1 MTVSLASPLQLG
13 SISLKNRF
21 VLASLTRN
29 RGYIPDDL
37 NAEYYRQRAGAGLL
51 LTECTAVE
59 PMGSEQI
66 DGWKKVTDAVH
77 GEGSIIFVQLWH
89 AGRLAHP
96 ALHSGQPNVG
106 PSAVGAKGGKFRQ
119 LPGYVTPET
128 IDDPQYY
135 IDLYRVAAQNVKRAG
150 FDGVE
155 IHSASGF
162 LPHQF
167 IDSTANQRTD
177 KVVRCDANLWG
188 GSNENRARF
197 PFEAVKAAIE
207 GFGDA
212 SRVAIKLAPSGGWND
227 MGDPED
233 VMVPTYS
240 HLLTELDKLN
250 LAYIQLVRH
259 VPVFDFTHR
268 GTPLDLLKH
277 LRPLVKNTRFL
288 LNGDLSS
295 TEAADLVASGTIDAA
310 VFGRPFVANPDFPH
324 RVMNELPLA
333 PLNFATIYPSP
344 VNWDANDTWAKG
356 YTDYPAYEA

>member
-13 SISLKNRF
+13 SPSLKNRF
-21 VLASLTRN
+21 VLVSLTRN

-59 PMGSEQI
+59 PMSSEWTNAPGIYSEKQI
-66 DGWKKVTDAVH
+66 DGWKNVTDVVH
-77 GEGSIIFVQLWH
+77 GEGSIIFAQLWH
-89 AGRLAHP
+89 AGRLTHP
-96 ALHSGQPNVG
+96 ALQSGQPNVG

-119 LPGYVTPET
+119 LVGEPGYVNPEA

-135 IDLYRVAAQNVKRAG
+135 IDLYRVPEQNAKSAG

-167 IDSTANQRTD
+167 IDSIANQRTE
-177 KVVRCDANLWG
+177 KWG
-188 GSNENRARF
+188 GSSENRARF
-197 PFEAVKAAIE
+197 PLEVVKAAIE
-207 GFGDA
+207 GFDDA
-212 SRVAIKLAPSGGWND
+212 SRVATKLAPSGGWND
-227 MGDPED
+227 MDDPED
-233 VMVPTYS
+233 VMIPTYS
-240 HLLTELDKLN
+240 YLLTELDKLN

-259 VPVFDFTHR
+259 
-268 GTPLDLLKH
+268 H
-277 LRPLVKNTRFL
+277 LRTLIKNTRFL

-295 TEAADLVASGTIDAA
+295 TEAADLVASGSIDAA

-324 RVMNELPLA
+324 CALNGLPLA
-333 PLNFATIYPSP
+333 QPNFATRYP
-344 VNWDANDTWAKG
+344 KHGRRG
-356 YTDYPAYEA
+356 YTD